1 MCHRVFRTPQQ
12 ACGVDICTCVTSTGG
27 ECNADDT
34 TNRRKLIARQWRGIG
49 HNGVHRPR
57 TAAARAHHRQQ
68 QQQSGRRRLLDDG
81 IPETSVTTMLQMT
94 FKTDATGTGSSK
106 AAAAFAQFSE
116 CREEGFTIMK
126 SDWFDNVEMGGFNFS
141 QILTNKNLN
150 SDKSSVVLLR
160 DPADVLAQ
168 SVTYP
173 DEKSGSSIM
182 RWLWFII
189 FMIALVMSLA
199 LCWCLGLLSV
209 RDAKLD
215 DGASDDGNMVIVD
228 DLPRKKQDTNF
239 QFENKRM
246 YDKQPQPGRSPSPAR
261 LGNMHKVGSNNFTGV
276 YTADSDDDE
285 EFSSTNTGN
294 NGAGGSANSPN
305 KKNKKKGK
313 GKSKSATAK
322 QVEFD
327 DLDFDATGKVIE
339 EGDERAVAE
348 SGDWRKDLW

>member
-1 MCHRVFRTPQQ
+1 
-12 ACGVDICTCVTSTGG
+12 VDVCTCVTSTGG
-27 ECNADDT
+27 ECNVDDSK
-34 TNRRKLIARQWRGIG
+34 NRRKLIARQWRGIG
-49 HNGVHRPR
+49 TNGVHRPV
-57 TAAARAHHRQQ
+57 THAARAHHRQQ
-68 QQQSGRRRLLDDG
+68 QQQSGRRRLLDSG
-81 IPETSVTTMLQMT
+81 VPETSVTAMLQMT

-106 AAAAFAQFSE
+106 AAAAFAQFTE
-116 CREEGFTIMK
+116 CREEGFTTMK
-126 SDWFDNVEMGGFNFS
+126 SDWFDNVEMSGFNFS
-141 QILTNKNLN
+141 QIITNKNLN
-150 SDKSSVVLLR
+150 PDTSSLVLLR
-160 DPADVLAQ
+160 DPADVLVQ

-173 DEKSGSSIM
+173 DAKHGSSIM

-209 RDAKLD
+209 RDAKID
-215 DGASDDGNMVIVD
+215 DDVSENGNMVIVD
-228 DLPRKKQDTNF
+228 DLPRKKDANF

-261 LGNMHKVGSNNFTGV
+261 LGNMHKQGSNNFTGV

-285 EFSSTNTGN
+285 EFSSTNTGI
-294 NGAGGSANSPN
+294 GAGNSP

-313 GKSKSATAK
+313 GKSSKSTPK

-327 DLDFDATGKVIE
+327 DLDFDATGKIIE
-339 EGDERAVAE
+339 EGDERVAE